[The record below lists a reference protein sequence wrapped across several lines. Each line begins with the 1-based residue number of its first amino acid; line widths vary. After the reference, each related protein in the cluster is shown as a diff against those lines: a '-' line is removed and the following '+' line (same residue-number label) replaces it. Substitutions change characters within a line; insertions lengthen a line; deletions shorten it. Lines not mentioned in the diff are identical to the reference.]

1 MNAETEAHS
10 DHHAGAELLRRVVDI
25 LKTPRLKL
33 LLTTTWSGRPCVQFE
48 QHGTTKGGNDKW
60 SKVGPLLFGDEAD
73 ETHASILRDVAS
85 ILDTQVRGLPVP
97 AAAPSP
103 EDTATAILA
112 GLVETVRVMRENAYA
127 KGLTSLFA
135 DYDHALIHLTSAAEF
150 LPPSAADAYTNP
162 VEKVE
167 QQAREAGA

>member
-1 MNAETEAHS
+1 MSPETVDHN
-10 DHHAGAELLRRVVDI
+10 DHHEERELLRQVTDI

-33 LLTTTWSGRPCVQFE
+33 LLTSTWSGRPCVQFE
-48 QHGTTKGGNDKW
+48 QHGQTRGGNDKW
-60 SKVGPLLFGDEAD
+60 SKVGPLMFADESD
-73 ETHASILRDVAS
+73 ETHASVLRDLAS

-97 AAAPSP
+97 VPPPTP

-127 KGLTSLFA
+127 KGLTGLFA

-167 QQAREAGA
+167 QQAREAEV